1 MLEAILNSETP
12 NISIKIKKSMA
23 IKIQAHLGDM
33 TGSVLDYCN
42 EMSDTI
48 KVTYIFLVFQ

>member
-1 MLEAILNSETP
+1 MLEAILNSEIP
-12 NISIKIKKSMA
+12 NKSIKIKKSMA
-23 IKIQAHLGDM
+23 IKIQAHLGAM

-48 KVTYIFLVFQ
+48 KVTYSLVFQ

>member
-1 MLEAILNSETP
+1 MLEAISNSEIP
-12 NISIKIKKSMA
+12 NISIQIKKSMA
-23 IKIQAHLGDM
+23 IKIQARLGAM

-48 KVTYIFLVFQ
+48 KVTYFLVFQ